1 MCGHGRSQELSSY
14 ANQTKRDMTNALH
27 FYHSQSPVVSTKR
40 WKEYLQPDVNLLLG
54 DEQEGI
60 RNSTR
65 LLDRLHFTLENAKHS
80 RWPRAMINIDLEM
93 AFESVWIDSSLFK
106 LLEHNFPALMYWTI
120 ESFL

>member
-65 LLDRLHFTLENAKHS
+65 LLDRLHLTLENAKHS
-80 RWPRAMINIDLEM
+80 RLPTAMININLEM
-93 AFESVWIDSSLFK
+93 AFESVWIDGLLFK
-106 LLEHNFPALMYWTI
+106 LLEHNFPALMYRMI